1 MNLGRSLELVGAPA
15 LTIRRLLALL
25 TMAAIA
31 VGTGDLRADFP
42 NVF

>member
-1 MNLGRSLELVGAPA
+1 LDLAGAPA

-25 TMAAIA
+25 TMAVIA
-31 VGTGDLRADFP
+31 AGTGDLRADFQ